1 MNWAVLTPLLVFLVI
16 IFLIGF
22 WSNRKMAKADGF
34 LGDYF
39 LGSREFGGL
48 VLAMTMV
55 ATYGSASSFLGGPG
69 AAYSIGFGW
78 VLLAM
83 TQVATGYFTLLVLGK
98 KFAIVARKYKAVT
111 LIDFLKARY
120 KSTPVVL
127 LSAISI
133 IIFLF
138 SAMAAQWV
146 GGAYL
151 IQSLTGLSYIG
162 ALFIFTLSV
171 LVYVTIGGFRAVV
184 MTDTIQG
191 IVMFFGTMILLVA
204 VIVAGGGVSTIIADL
219 VTINPNLIT
228 PFGQDGQLTSAY
240 ISSYWILVGVGVVA
254 LPQVAVRAMSY
265 KNAKAMHKAIII
277 GTIVVGFIM
286 LGMHLIGV
294 FARPVLPGIE
304 VADQVIPLVALEV
317 LPAWVAGII
326 LAAPLAAI
334 MSTVDSLLLLVSSAV
349 VKDVYINYVKPD
361 ASRNHVMKVS
371 MAVTAVIGAI
381 AFVLA
386 ISPPDLLIFLNLFA
400 FGGLEAAFIWPLVLG
415 LYWKFANKYGAVAS
429 MITGIGSYIGI
440 HFYNQAYGDLLGV
453 HTVTVPVFLSLIA
466 FVLFSLMFKQEAYE
480 FPSTTIKKEA

>member
-1 MNWAVLTPLLVFLVI
+1 MNWAVLTPLLVFLVV
-16 IFLIGF
+16 IFFIGL

-34 LGDYF
+34 LSDYF

-69 AAYSIGFGW
+69 AAYTIGFGW

-83 TQVATGYFTLLVLGK
+83 TQVATGYFTLLILGK
-98 KFAIVARKYKAVT
+98 KFAIVTRRYNAVT
-111 LIDFLKARY
+111 LIDFLKERY

-127 LSAISI
+127 LSAVSI

-151 IQSLTGLSYIG
+151 IQSLTGISYIG
-162 ALFIFTLSV
+162 AMFIFTVSV
-171 LVYVTIGGFRAVV
+171 LIYVTIGGFRAVAI
-184 MTDTIQG
+184 TDTIQG

-204 VIVAGGGVSTIIADL
+204 VIVAGGGISNIMNDL

-228 PFGQDGQLTSAY
+228 PFGHDGSLTPAY
-240 ISSYWILVGVGVVA
+240 ISSYWILVGVGVIA

-265 KNAKAMHKAIII
+265 KNAKSMHRAIMI
-277 GTIVVGFIM
+277 GTVVVGFIM

-304 VADQVIPLVALEV
+304 VADQVIPLVALDV
-317 LPAWVAGII
+317 LPPWIAGIV

-334 MSTVDSLLLLVSSAV
+334 MSTVDSLLILVSSAV
-349 VKDVYINYVKPD
+349 VKDVYINYIKPD
-361 ASRNHVMKVS
+361 ASDNQVKKVS
-371 MAVTAVIGAI
+371 MAVTFIIGAI
-381 AFVLA
+381 AFILA
-386 ISPPDLLIFLNLFA
+386 INPPELLIFLNLFA
-400 FGGLEAAFIWPLVLG
+400 FGGLEAAFMWPLVLG
-415 LYWKFANKYGAVAS
+415 LYWKYANKYGAIAAMV
-429 MITGIGSYIGI
+429 TGIGSYIAI

-466 FVLFSLMFKQEAYE
+466 FVLFSLIFKQEAYE
-480 FPSTTIKKEA
+480 FPTQNLKKEA